1 MALDFRRTRITF
13 DPTRG
18 QEQSESSSVTFPSRV
33 LRAEVALNGFDSKY
47 SDGDHHVLRHKVDA
61 SIAQIS
67 DRTVTA
73 RVDFL
78 LRDSS
83 GTVDDRYAGTVDVL
97 VIAEVA

>member
-1 MALDFRRTRITF
+1 MAIDFRRTTISF
-13 DPTRG
+13 DPTKG
-18 QEQSESSSVTFPSRV
+18 QEQSETRAVTFASRV
-33 LRAEVALNGFDSKY
+33 LKADVALNGFDSRY

-61 SIAQIS
+61 SIAEIA

-73 RVDFL
+73 RVNLL

-83 GTVDDRYAGTVDVL
+83 GNIDDRYAGTVDVL